1 MLGGSVPA
9 VVFGQSFTLARCYAI
24 AFGMKTLTIFRH
36 AKSGWDSPVSRDFD
50 RPINERGVRG
60 SRLMGEKARALGLEF
75 DHIVSS
81 PAVRCTETL
90 DGFWEGY
97 GRILHPNWDRRIYLA
112 SGATLLD
119 VVHDLP
125 DGDARVLMCGH
136 NPGVE
141 DLAMMLVPDAK
152 SDDLREA
159 LEEKFPTATLAEIA
173 LDVARWADVKELGGK
188 LTRFVRP
195 RDLDPELGPE
205 AD

>member
-1 MLGGSVPA
+1 
-9 VVFGQSFTLARCYAI
+9 
-24 AFGMKTLTIFRH
+24 MKTLTLFRH

-50 RPINERGVRG
+50 RPLNERGMKGARLIGKWAAREGRG
-60 SRLMGEKARALGLEF
+60 W

-125 DGDARVLMCGH
+125 ESAASVLMCGH
-136 NPGVE
+136 NPGLE
-141 DLAMMLVPDAK
+141 DLILMLVPDK
-152 SDDLREA
+152 TGDGLRDSV
-159 LEEKFPTATLAEIA
+159 EEKFPTAALATLELDIA
-173 LDVARWADVKELGGK
+173 HWSEAAAGGARFTSL
-188 LTRFVRP
+188 VRP
-195 RDLDPELGPE
+195 RDLDPSLGPGL
-205 AD
+205 D